1 MQHTFDS
8 CLTVHAPRTV
18 VMGVTGSWAFAA
30 ATVLLA
36 FRRHNPSLDTD
47 FLLFCDDSLADA
59 DARILQCLGAQI
71 LPFAP
76 VPAAVNV
83 EALRIFSPLCLAK
96 FACFDLL
103 DRYSA
108 IVWLDADVVIQDALD
123 ALFDS
128 GPLALAVED
137 PDFSIPPGT
146 KPAGIN
152 FHEAV
157 EGVDGEADN
166 LNSGII
172 VFSRELPNPRA
183 LHEQCLDFLRRHG
196 PNLRYPDQAVFNHL
210 AQRLAK
216 KDARLIH
223 ILPQRFNTHPR
234 NPQATYAP
242 IVHAFGAYKL
252 WNDGLT
258 AACFP
263 EWLRD
268 YEKWK
273 VRGGSPY
280 QGPIENSRFLEGG
293 AFSLLG
299 GLYETITKAERTIED
314 LRKKL
319 AFEANARMRLE
330 KTLGELAKKIR

>member
-1 MQHTFDS
+1 
-8 CLTVHAPRTV
+8 
-18 VMGVTGSWAFAA
+18 MGVTGSWAFAA

-36 FRRHNPSLDTD
+36 FRRHNPSLDAD
-47 FLLFCDDSLADA
+47 FVLFCDDTMSDD

-76 VPAAVNV
+76 VPASMDA
-83 EALRIFSPLCLAK
+83 EAIRVFSPLCLAK
-96 FACFDLL
+96 FACFDFL

-108 IVWLDADVVIQDALD
+108 IVWLDADVVIQDGLES
-123 ALFDS
+123 LFDF

-137 PDFSIPPGT
+137 PYFSNPPGT
-146 KPAGIN
+146 KSARIN

-157 EGVDGEADN
+157 EDLDGDADN
-166 LNSGII
+166 LNSGVIA
-172 VFSRELPNPRA
+172 FRRELPNPEA

-196 PNLRYPDQAVFNHL
+196 PILRYPDQAVFNFL
-210 AQRLAK
+210 AQDLSKR
-216 KDARLIH
+216 DPGLIR

-242 IVHAFGAYKL
+242 LVHAFGAYKL

-273 VRGGSPY
+273 AYGGSTY
-280 QGPIENSRFLEGG
+280 QGQLENSRYLEEG

-299 GLYETITKAERTIED
+299 GLYETLTKAESTIED

-319 AFEANARMRLE
+319 TAEANVRMRLE
-330 KTLGELAKKIR
+330 KMLGELAKKVVHLDGSGLCR